1 MLGEA
6 LPFAEAP
13 GASTLALGSPLPH
26 YPPQSPPNPSP
37 DLQTLLEDKT
47 QSPESG
53 LALEEISGESDL
65 ILKL

>member
-1 MLGEA
+1 MLEEA
-6 LPFAEAP
+6 LPFAEGP
-13 GASTLALGSPLPH
+13 GASTLAFGSPPHH
-26 YPPQSPPNPSP
+26 YPPHPSP

-47 QSPESG
+47 QSPKSS